1 MENSMKKSRVAA
13 VAVATGLFIATP
25 LLADHDHDQPGHAHG
40 QKQGQAKPD
49 CAAMQTMDHSK
60 MDMNDPDMLA
70 MMKKCMPSMRGGSGH
85 GNKQQGHKHGGE
97 DALQHD
103 HE

>member
-1 MENSMKKSRVAA
+1 MENAMKKSRVAA
-13 VAVATGLFIATP
+13 VAVATGLFTAPP
-25 LLADHDHDQPGHAHG
+25 LLADHDYDQPGHAHG
-40 QKQGQAKPD
+40 QKQGQAKTD
-49 CAAMQTMDHSK
+49 CAAIQTMDHSK

-70 MMKKCMPSMRGGSGH
+70 MMKKCMPSMHGGAGH
-85 GNKQQGHKHGGE
+85 GNKQQGHKHGAG